1 MSNESRIQ
9 SEILLR
15 LGSRGDVLIWRNSV
29 GVAVPLS
36 GDAPQRY
43 GQVGSPDLLGSV
55 TVRGVAIALGVE
67 VKSATG
73 RERPEQERW
82 RLAHLARGW
91 IVFVARS
98 ADEAHN
104 RLEEHLTLARA
115 RMAAP

>member
-1 MSNESRIQ
+1 MSESRIQ

-15 LGSRGDVLIWRNSV
+15 LGSRGDVLLWRNSV

-36 GDAPQRY
+36 GDAPQRF

-73 RERPEQERW
+73 KERPEQTRW

-98 ADEAHN
+98 ADDAHTQ
-104 RLEEHLTLARA
+104 LEQHMALARA
-115 RMAAP
+115 RMGGE